1 MILVFQSRHF
11 ALIGDHKQL
20 PPVIVSK
27 EAKEGGLNVSL
38 FERLTEEG
46 RKLFSPLLTSS
57 FESPFFKTDVH
68 SVMLN
73 TQYRMHPDIS
83 EFPAHEFYDLA
94 LQDGTIDEVGNA
106 LPGLEPP
113 MSTHLNVYNK
123 IVRPSVVF
131 VDHSGNE
138 SMKGRSR
145 VNVMEAHLVASVVE
159 DLLLVNRVRAFLR
172 LLYKCLRS

>member
-1 MILVFQSRHF
+1 
-11 ALIGDHKQL
+11 
-20 PPVIVSK
+20 VIVSK

-46 RKLFSPLLTSS
+46 RELFSTLLTS

-113 MSTHLNVYNK
+113 MSTHLNNK

-159 DLLLVNRVRAFLR
+159 DLLLVNRVRGVLR

>member
-1 MILVFQSRHF
+1 
-11 ALIGDHKQL
+11 
-20 PPVIVSK
+20 
-27 EAKEGGLNVSL
+27 
-38 FERLTEEG
+38 
-46 RKLFSPLLTSS
+46 
-57 FESPFFKTDVH
+57 
-68 SVMLN
+68 
-73 TQYRMHPDIS
+73 MHPDIS
-83 EFPAHEFYDLA
+83 KFPAHEFYDLA

-113 MSTHLNVYNK
+113 MSTHLNNK

-159 DLLLVNRVRAFLR
+159 DLLLVNRVCV
-172 LLYKCLRS
+172 LLYKFL